1 MNINKHYFKS
11 ISKLLFVILFS
22 SAIYSQPTQDT
33 KTLFLEAESYYLFEE
48 YKDALPLYQQLLAED
63 PENFNISFKIGI
75 CYLNNPYLKN
85 KSISYLLKAAENID
99 PKCNP
104 SSFRERKA
112 PPEALYFLGN
122 AYRINDRLDEAIDR
136 YKEFLEILNPEIYDE
151 ELVKRQIK
159 ACEIAFKLK
168 ANPKYVISEN
178 LGDVI
183 NSQYSD
189 INPVISG
196 DGSSLI
202 YTKKLR
208 FYDAIFYS
216 KKDSGKWTY
225 PINLTPEFA
234 LDGNSYSTGISYEGD
249 EIFAYRSDGY
259 DGNIYASKLIDGKW
273 SKLQKQ
279 NDNINTKY
287 WESHASISSDGKT
300 LYFTSNRKGGYGGLD
315 IYKSERTDNGDWG
328 PAENLGNVINSK
340 YNEDTPFITTDGK
353 TIYFSSL
360 GHNNMG
366 GYDIFYSTLSENG
379 RWSTPVNLGP
389 PVNTTGDDL
398 FFAPGKND
406 QYAYYSIYKSDEV
419 YGLNDIFKVEVFSER
434 HPRKFVLLGKAE
446 KGTDVK
452 TDYDEIKVRLIEKYT
467 NKTVDETSIN
477 NDGSYTL
484 NATQGD
490 FRIITEGDGVKMTS
504 QEISI
509 PIDHPADKIEI
520 KTEII
525 AEVKV
530 PAVEE
535 DMRLTN
541 PPELEIN
548 KDNYIVSSDEIIP
561 IRLNLEKNTDLIIE
575 IYKNGILINTENFKI
590 KRKKFVYQFKPE
602 QGTNLLTFKLT
613 NDNGITNTHNVTVEY
628 TPAIVET
635 PVTHLDETTERL
647 STEEL
652 LKIVQFAEGDLK
664 EYLDGVNWEKV
675 NITSISELYNYLYDK
690 AAKEKYDANELNKLF
705 IDYLSSELDIDFI
718 YQSLLLKKDEN
729 LTNILVDFDSQKKA
743 IYTSGDLLNY
753 LWDKALS
760 SGYSDND
767 MMELLFSIKT
777 DSYKNVDLF
786 MRYLEKNA
794 TGNLKSVIQNLDI
807 RERKIST
814 FTDLLEYLVAQAKL
828 KDYNREAVYQLLID
842 LIAPENLEGFVNI
855 LMKHAD
861 SEIKEALEDIDMDQF
876 SKPLELVKYLI
887 GHRDKYLFSETDILN
902 LLLNIIFKKGFDLED
917 LTKDYDRI
925 SKKANYK
932 LIISLVVANS
942 IILLFI
948 IFFIIRKRKKNSIK

>member
-1 MNINKHYFKS
+1 MNINKHYLK
-11 ISKLLFVILFS
+11 IIGKLLFVLSFS
-22 SAIYSQPTQDT
+22 LAIYSQPASDT
-33 KTLFLEAESYYLFEE
+33 KSLFLEAGSYYLFEE

-63 PENFNISFKIGI
+63 PENYNISFKIGI
-75 CYLNNPYLKN
+75 CYLNDPYLKN

-99 PKCNP
+99 QKCNP
-104 SSFRERKA
+104 SSLKERKA
-112 PPEALYFLGN
+112 PPEALYFLGT

-178 LGDVI
+178 LGDII

-196 DGSSLI
+196 DGASMVYTRKLI
-202 YTKKLR
+202 

-216 KKDSGKWTY
+216 KKDSGKWAY
-225 PINLTPEFA
+225 PVNLTPEFA
-234 LDGNSYSTGISYEGD
+234 LDGNSYSTGISYKGD

-273 SKLQKQ
+273 SKLQKL

-315 IYKSERTDNGDWG
+315 IYKSEKTDNGDWG
-328 PAENLGNVINSK
+328 PAENLGNVINSI

-353 TIYFSSL
+353 TLYFSSL
-360 GHNNMG
+360 GHYNMG

-398 FFAPGKND
+398 FFAPGKDD
-406 QYAYYSIYKSDEV
+406 QYAYYSIYKPDEV

-434 HPRKFVLLGKAE
+434 HPRKFILLGKAE
-446 KGTDVK
+446 KGADIK
-452 TDYDEIKVRLIEKYT
+452 TNYDEIKIKLIEKYT
-467 NKTVDETSIN
+467 NKTIDETSIN
-477 NDGSYTL
+477 NDGSFTL

-490 FRIITEGDGVKMTS
+490 FRIVTEGYGVKTTS
-504 QEISI
+504 KEISI
-509 PIDHPADKIEI
+509 PIDHPDNEIEI
-520 KTEII
+520 KTELI
-525 AEVKV
+525 AELKEITT
-530 PAVEE
+530 EE
-535 DMRLTN
+535 DVKLTSI
-541 PPELEIN
+541 PELEIK

-561 IRLNLEKNTDLIIE
+561 IRLNLEKNTNLIIE
-575 IYKNGILINTENFKI
+575 IYNNGILINRENFEI

-613 NDNGITNTHNVTVEY
+613 NDNGITNTHDVTVEY
-628 TPAIVET
+628 TPVIEET
-635 PVTHLDETTERL
+635 SVKPADEITEKV

-652 LKIVQFAEGDLK
+652 LKIIQFAEGDLK
-664 EYLDGVNWEKV
+664 EYLEDINWEKV
-675 NITSISELYNYLYDK
+675 NITSITDLYNYLSDE
-690 AAKEKYDANELNKLF
+690 ATKEKFDASEVNKLF
-705 IDYLSSELDIDFI
+705 MDYLSSELDIDFI
-718 YQSLLLKKDEN
+718 YQSILLMQNEN
-729 LTNILVDFDSQKKA
+729 LTNILIGFDSQKKD

-753 LWDKALS
+753 LWDKGLS

-767 MMELLFSIKT
+767 MMELLISIKT

-786 MRYLEKNA
+786 LRYLEKNA

-807 RERKIST
+807 REKNIST
-814 FTDLLEYLVAQAKL
+814 FTNLLEYLIAQARL

-842 LIAPENLEGFVNI
+842 LIAPESLEEFVNI

-861 SEIKEALEDIDMDQF
+861 SEIKKALEDLDTGQF
-876 SKPLELVKYLI
+876 SKALELIKYLI
-887 GHRDKYLFSETDILN
+887 GHTDKYSYSETDILN
-902 LLLNIIFKKGFDLED
+902 LLLKVIFMKGFDVKD

-925 SKKANYK
+925 YKKANYK
-932 LIISLVVANS
+932 LLIPFVVVIG

-948 IFFIIRKRKKNSIK
+948 VFVIIRKKNKK